1 MSLIFAKDP
10 QVAEQQMA
18 AIIVYLTTF
27 GYIDGNFDLSEKVFV
42 LNYIQS
48 LVELRID
55 ELGVT
60 DAGVRMEMTHKWKT
74 HYDEYFE
81 QVDNYIRGLFDEVVA
96 GNENLDR
103 FVYAKLKLTCFE
115 LFKAF
120 SVENQQQL
128 LEVVDRLIYADGVVH
143 PSEQKFRDELRDLL
157 TAETPIKLED
167 KDLEPISST
176 PLRVD
181 KQTQL
186 RPAEDNHP
194 LLEHLERHY
203 SRNPE
208 LFQQQLS
215 FDYDLITQTLFAWD
229 EQRKKGQGRLDG
241 VTSVTALA
249 GSEPFLDR
257 HTYSLMPGA
266 KDDLELVVF
275 GDLHGCYSCLKGA
288 LMQADFF
295 RKVQAYRADPT
306 KSPHIKLVFL
316 GDYVDRGM
324 FSYNGILRTIM
335 QLFVSM
341 PEHVYMLRGNHEYY
355 LSHSGRIVA
364 GVRPAEAISTLEPYM
379 PTQMFQAYM
388 MMFESMPNML
398 LFDRTLFVH
407 AGIPRDE
414 TSNARYR
421 DLGSLNDPE
430 LRFQMLWSDPSR
442 SNYIPAEL
450 QRENARFPFGKSQF
464 REFMNRLGTNTM
476 VRGHEKVDEGFK
488 KVYDEPDCEL
498 INLFSAGGAENNDL
512 PPGSS
517 YRSVTPMALTLRWK
531 NGQLASAPWEIDW
544 RTYQNPA
551 KNAFYRSPPE
561 IEFKHG

>member
-1 MSLIFAKDP
+1 MM
-10 QVAEQQMA
+10 Q
-18 AIIVYLTTF
+18 
-27 GYIDGNFDLSEKVFV
+27 
-42 LNYIQS
+42 
-48 LVELRID
+48 
-55 ELGVT
+55 
-60 DAGVRMEMTHKWKT
+60 KWKT

-103 FVYAKLKLTCFE
+103 FVYAKLKLSCFE
-115 LFKAF
+115 LFKGF
-120 SVENQQQL
+120 SSDNQQQL

-143 PSEQKFRDELRDLL
+143 PNEQKFRDELRDLL
-157 TAETPIKLED
+157 KAETPIALDD
-167 KDLEPISST
+167 KDIEQISAS
-176 PLRVD
+176 PLKVE
-181 KQTQL
+181 KAAHLT
-186 RPAEDNHP
+186 PAEDNHP

-241 VTSVTALA
+241 VTSVAALA
-249 GSEPFLDR
+249 GTPPFLDR
-257 HTYSLMPGA
+257 HIYSLMPGA

-275 GDLHGCYSCLKGA
+275 GDLHGCYSCLKGG

-295 RKVQAYRADPT
+295 KKVQAYRNDPT
-306 KSPHIKLVFL
+306 GNPDIKLVFL

-324 FSYNGILRTIM
+324 FSFNGILRTVM

-341 PEHVYMLRGNHEYY
+341 PEHVYILRGNHEYY
-355 LSHSGRIVA
+355 LSHSGKIVA

-430 LRFQMLWSDPSR
+430 IRFQMLWSDPSR

-464 REFMNRLGTNTM
+464 REFMNRLGTNSM

-488 KVYDEPDCEL
+488 KIFDEPDCVL
-498 INLFSAGGAENNDL
+498 MNLFSAGGSENNDL

-531 NGQLASAPWEIDW
+531 HGELASTPWEIDW

-561 IEFKHG
+561 IAFKHG